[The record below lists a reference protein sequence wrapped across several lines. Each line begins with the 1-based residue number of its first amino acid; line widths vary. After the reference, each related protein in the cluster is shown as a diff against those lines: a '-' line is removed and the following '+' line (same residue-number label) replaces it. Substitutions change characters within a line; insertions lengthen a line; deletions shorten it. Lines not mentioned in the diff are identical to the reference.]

1 MVVSAAAA
9 LPTVPKHQPSPSVNW
24 QLRSEVEPKDASLT
38 TFMPSLCAQALS
50 GMGHV
55 WRKVHT
61 VWVNIGG
68 LHAAVYLL
76 KRTPQAFV
84 HPSEDRDRGARW

>member
-1 MVVSAAAA
+1 MLFVYV
-9 LPTVPKHQPSPSVNW
+9 
-24 QLRSEVEPKDASLT
+24 
-38 TFMPSLCAQALS
+38 QALS

-76 KRTPQAFV
+76 KRTPQVFV
-84 HPSEDRDRGARW
+84 HSSEEDEVLGNANNEDD

>member
-1 MVVSAAAA
+1 
-9 LPTVPKHQPSPSVNW
+9 
-24 QLRSEVEPKDASLT
+24 
-38 TFMPSLCAQALS
+38 MPFVYTQALS

-76 KRTPQAFV
+76 KRTSQAFV
-84 HPSEDRDRGARW
+84 HPSEQDKELLGNEYKNDE

>member
-1 MVVSAAAA
+1 MLFVY
-9 LPTVPKHQPSPSVNW
+9 T
-24 QLRSEVEPKDASLT
+24 
-38 TFMPSLCAQALS
+38 QALS
-50 GMGHV
+50 GMGHL

-84 HPSEDRDRGARW
+84 HSSEQDGERTPW